1 MQATRIAIAVFAATL
16 AAFSQTPAAPAS
28 QAPASQA
35 PANQAPANPPA
46 KPAPP
51 PGQTQSAPFPFT
63 SQTAATPPTQPA
75 GTKRPPQAK
84 TQEEITAYNAI
95 RGMRN
100 GQQAEEAA
108 KDFETK
114 FPQSE
119 LRALVY
125 QNLMD
130 SYQASNSADK
140 AIELGR
146 KSIALDADNPVVL
159 IVLANVVAER
169 TRENDLER
177 DQRYAEA
184 TKYAQHGLETI
195 ATNVVVSPGTTPE
208 KVAQFKQL
216 LTAMAHSALGFVE
229 LNRHNDAN
237 AERELRLA
245 AQLNTVQ
252 PDPMVFLR
260 LAIALDHQNKYAEAL
275 TAANRVLE
283 LSPNGALADLAHRE
297 KDRLEKLLGAG
308 APATPMTTAPGPTGP
323 TTPATS
329 TPPPPGAQPN
339 PPPQENPK
347 H

>member
-1 MQATRIAIAVFAATL
+1 MQGIRIAIAVLAATL
-16 AAFSQTPAAPAS
+16 AAFSQTQTAPAAQPAAN
-28 QAPASQA
+28 QP
-35 PANQAPANPPA
+35 PVNQAPANPPA
-46 KPAPP
+46 KPATP
-51 PGQTQSAPFPFT
+51 PGAAQSAPPFPFT
-63 SQTAATPPTQPA
+63 SQTPAIPPMQPA

-100 GQQAEEAA
+100 GPQAEQAA
-108 KDFETK
+108 KDFEAK

-130 SYQASNSADK
+130 SYQASNNADK
-140 AIELGR
+140 AIEMGR
-146 KSIALDADNPVVL
+146 KSVTLDADNPVVL
-159 IVLANVVAER
+159 IMLANVIAER
-169 TRENDLER
+169 TRENDLDR

-195 ATNVVVSPGTTPE
+195 ATNVVVSPSTTPE

-216 LTAMAHSALGFVE
+216 LTAMAHSAVGFVE

-275 TAANRVLE
+275 TAANRVIE

-308 APATPMTTAPGPTGP
+308 TPGAPMTTAPAPTAP
-323 TTPATS
+323 PTPATS
-329 TPPPPGAQPN
+329 TPQQPH
-339 PPPQENPK
+339 PPPQEKPK
-347 H
+347 N